1 MIWKSR
7 REGAGCGM
15 VGKDFAESRSDSG
28 SGKKRRNGLS
38 FHIWAHINVYME
50 YFTWCQI
57 KSSDE
62 AFCAPKCDVGIEK
75 KEVFARETYMS
86 WINTEMRGKQA
97 FLMQIYTRAR
107 GMEVVMAKLEE
118 MKARKKCSQCGQS
131 IYQIATT
138 FGEWPAVWAVFRERL
153 LISLLQDCSLSP
165 AALKISFWAPLYPLQ
180 PFPYQQT
187 CRDSDRPTQRRARS
201 NKTSFYSRLD
211 LGLSA
216 FSPFR
221 AITTKNVCR
230 SFLDQVSSGKSSSLH
245 ERSDGE
251 ERRRERNL

>member
-7 REGAGCGM
+7 REGAGAGCGM
-15 VGKDFAESRSDSG
+15 VGKDLAESRSDSG

-118 MKARKKCSQCGQS
+118 MKARKKCSQCRQS

-138 FGEWPAVWAVFRERL
+138 FGERPAVWAVFRERL
-153 LISLLQDCSLSP
+153 LISLLQDCSSSP
-165 AALKISFWAPLYPLQ
+165 AALKISFWAPLYP
-180 PFPYQQT
+180 FSHFHIN
-187 CRDSDRPTQRRARS
+187 RHVGIPTDQH
-201 NKTSFYSRLD
+201 KDGFYSRLD